1 MTLSNEQVEIKEEA
15 SKVEENTS
23 DLVDSSSYADVSA
36 KAPNLLTFLQN
47 SLIPLTVSNVDVDME
62 AQQASEVA
70 HNSSDTAGSVKKY
83 MDSTMFLNL
92 IRQSDTAAKAKHC
105 DHIEQENEYC
115 DLVLNELT
123 QIMPVPVSDSNIS
136 TNLRSGSSRI

>member
-15 SKVEENTS
+15 LKVEENTS
-23 DLVDSSSYADVSA
+23 DLVDSSFTEVSA

-47 SLIPLTVSNVDVDME
+47 SLIPLTVSNVDVDIE
-62 AQQASEVA
+62 VQQASETA
-70 HNSSDTAGSVKKY
+70 HDPTVNTAGSVKKY

-92 IRQSDTAAKAKHC
+92 IRQSDTAKAKNT

-123 QIMPVPVSDSNIS
+123 QILPVPVSDS
-136 TNLRSGSSRI
+136 